1 MFDWQTEDDGRAW
14 QDQATATPPP
24 PPRGRY
30 FLLLP
35 ILVILVLVG
44 GATYAYTQVR
54 QRMDSNIRAAQT
66 AVLTSHELII
76 QATTTTDTELFT
88 NLLSGRDSRWTN
100 GQVALFRERLLF
112 NRPQLGLATAEIRG
126 GDATITLSADL
137 EEAVVARPVR
147 YTVLATG
154 ETIHLE
160 QIALFRQG
168 SERWLMA
175 PLDSLTEWS
184 AEETFRGQYLA
195 ATYPEA
201 DTAAALAI
209 LQPLDEA
216 IGQACQLFDSNCP
229 ADMRLNLRFTTE
241 PRTLAQMLPEGQP
254 APTEPLSISE
264 SYILPTPALL
274 GRALDEAGAQ
284 ILYQGY
290 AQLILGDVLRRGL
303 VEYWDNN
310 NPLYD
315 LAVSARLAQLG
326 ATPQPTAVPLPPADI
341 PYEQDIA
348 ALCMAEDGLNLV
360 QYRPPLATQTQL
372 RGRFF
377 AEMIPAPDGR
387 AIALRELLRDNSD
400 FSLWLPNSQT
410 ALPLLTASNS
420 QTTTL
425 SWRPHPEW
433 PKLLATI
440 SLDSGPRNR
449 RFDTIT
455 FTPPCDTTTCAFTTT
470 RQTPNAFW
478 SPNGQQTLIRP
489 NDGRLLLGDGN
500 GVNHTWVGV
509 GQQPLW
515 LDDSRYLYLS
525 LADYWQ
531 SGPAILYTAD
541 TSSPD
546 QNILLTSNDLLAAL
560 PEAERP
566 LNISFLAFEPFGANP
581 TKLFILGGAEQ
592 NGRFSSFSLFQ
603 YNLATAE
610 LQLMLTAPQIVAAE
624 VSPTAEQV
632 AAVVVDPATHQLAVH
647 LYDIATSH
655 IEIIPLPSPNNFLG
669 LEWSAEGE
677 WLLATAAG
685 QPYLIHP
692 ATAAL
697 YRTPLAGCSQAAWVA
712 AGE

>member
-1 MFDWQTEDDGRAW
+1 MFDWQTEDDGQAW
-14 QDQATATPPP
+14 RNQATPPP

-35 ILVILVLVG
+35 ILFILVLAGV
-44 GATYAYTQVR
+44 ATYTYTQVR
-54 QRMDSNIRAAQT
+54 QRMSNNIRAAQT

-100 GQVALFRERLLF
+100 SQVTLFRERLLF

-126 GDATITLSADL
+126 GDPTITLSANL
-137 EEAVVARPVR
+137 EEAVIARPVR

-168 SERWLMA
+168 TERWLMA
-175 PLDSLTEWS
+175 PLDSTAAW
-184 AEETFRGQYLA
+184 AEEERFQGRMLS
-195 ATYPEA
+195 ATYPRA
-201 DTAAALAI
+201 DASAVNLLLSRLDAS
-209 LQPLDEA
+209 LQT
-216 IGQACQLFDSNCP
+216 ACQTFDIECP
-229 ADMRLNLRFTTE
+229 ANMRLNLRLTAD
-241 PRTLAQMLPEGQP
+241 PRTLRAILPENRP
-254 APTEPLSISE
+254 TNTAPLTISE
-264 SYILPTPALL
+264 NFTLPTPALF
-274 GRALDEAGAQ
+274 GRALDEAGEQ

-290 AQLILGDVLRRGL
+290 AQIVLGDVLRRGL
-303 VEYWDNN
+303 AEYWGNN
-310 NPLYD
+310 QPLYD
-315 LAVSARLAQLG
+315 LAIATRLAQLG
-326 ATPQPTAVPLPPADI
+326 ATPQPTAVPLPTADI

-348 ALCMAEDGLNLV
+348 ALCLAQDGLNLV

-372 RGRFF
+372 RGRLFS
-377 AEMIPAPDGR
+377 EMVPAPDGR
-387 AIALRELLRDNSD
+387 AIALRELLPDNSD

-410 ALPLLTASNS
+410 ALPLFTASNS

-433 PKLLATI
+433 PKLLATT
-440 SLDSGPRNR
+440 SLDSAPRNR

-455 FTPPCDTTTCAFTTT
+455 FTPPCDTTTCAFATT

-500 GVNHTWVGV
+500 GMNYTWVGG

-541 TSSPD
+541 TTSPH
-546 QNILLTSNDLLAAL
+546 QHILLTGDDLLAAL

-566 LNISFLAFEPFGANP
+566 LAMSFFSFEPFGANP
-581 TKLFILGGAEQ
+581 TKLFIWGEAEH
-592 NGRFSSFSLFQ
+592 NALTTSFSLFQ
-603 YNLATAE
+603 YNLTTAE
-610 LQLMLTAPQIVAAE
+610 LQLILTAPQIAAAE

-632 AAVVVDPATHQLAVH
+632 AALVVDPATHQPAVY
-647 LYDIATSH
+647 LYDMATSH
-655 IEIIPLPSPNNFLG
+655 MGIIPLPSPSNFLG
-669 LEWSAEGE
+669 LEWSAEGQ

-697 YRTPLAGCSQAAWVA
+697 YRTPLTGCSQAVWVA
-712 AGE
+712 TGE